1 MLFDEQVFGS
11 FATGL
16 CLQHSDVDL
25 AVIDA
30 PRDTSLGKLTLTQ
43 ASSDLVRKLAEAL
56 RTYEWC
62 ESINPLDTASMP
74 VLKCLCRPF
83 TTANAPSIAVD
94 ITIGGIKSRN
104 PSPDQA
110 PRPGKFSSRHTG
122 GAARDYV
129 LQKIRELPALAPLV

>member
-1 MLFDEQVFGS
+1 VFGS
-11 FATGL
+11 FSTGL

-30 PRDTSLGKLTLTQ
+30 PPLENLPITQ
-43 ASSDLVRKLAEAL
+43 ASSILVRKLAAAL
-56 RTYEWC
+56 SAYEWC

-83 TTANAPSIAVD
+83 ATANAPSIAVD
-94 ITIGGIKSRN
+94 ITIGSINRV
-104 PSPDQA
+104 PPAVQE
-110 PRPGKFSSRHTG
+110 PRKFSSRHTG

-129 LQKIRELPALAPLV
+129 LQKIREFPALAPLVW